1 MTQPPAPFHH
11 PSLSYEVFPP
21 NTQVGAER
29 LTHTLNDLAELKP
42 DFISVTCSNRQ
53 PNIEET
59 TLKVANHVQNTLHI
73 PTIAHL
79 PAMYLSKERV
89 AASLD
94 SLDQLGIRRVLALRG
109 DILEGLEPVGDFS
122 YAEEL
127 IHFIKEGKPH
137 FDITA
142 ACYPE
147 VHPDAPNAVADI
159 RFLKRKVD
167 AGVDQI
173 GRAHV

>member
-1 MTQPPAPFHH
+1 MTQPPASFHH

-53 PNIEET
+53 PNIQET

-94 SLDQLGIRRVLALRG
+94 SLDPLGIRR
-109 DILEGLEPVGDFS
+109 
-122 YAEEL
+122 
-127 IHFIKEGKPH
+127 
-137 FDITA
+137 
-142 ACYPE
+142 
-147 VHPDAPNAVADI
+147 
-159 RFLKRKVD
+159 
-167 AGVDQI
+167 
-173 GRAHV
+173 RAHSFH